1 MIHGQEVLDEILRR
15 QTNIPALAGGI
26 EGVAQIGAVDIVN
39 DGLEALENIR
49 GVLLEVLYEVV

>member
-1 MIHGQEVLDEILRR
+1 MAQPLHTGGKRGIIPGFWTAGITRSLEVHD
-15 QTNIPALAGGI
+15 P
-26 EGVAQIGAVDIVN
+26 VDMVN

>member
-1 MIHGQEVLDEILRR
+1 M
-15 QTNIPALAGGI
+15 
-26 EGVAQIGAVDIVN
+26 VN